1 MRRSAILME
10 AQPMEAGRCGVA
22 SPAEFMPALSV
33 SLPEL
38 LRESPAGKSCYTRNR
53 LVPAI
58 DQHRVEHRDEFGKA
72 LRSQA
77 LISDRVD
84 HCRISK
90 KPGNLRRRARCSRYR
105 DIEF

>member
-1 MRRSAILME
+1 MVGGRR
-10 AQPMEAGRCGVA
+10 GVA

-53 LVPAI
+53 LEPAI
-58 DQHRVEHRDEFGKA
+58 DQHPVEHRDEFGKA

-90 KPGNLRRRARCSRYR
+90 NPATLRHRGRCSRYL
-105 DIEF
+105 DIEFKAPFAFLSAS